1 MSHSRVGVPR
11 GSEEAPR
18 SSFLRHTG
26 GLVLKTLST
35 QGDPGPRDSAT
46 LSDQVNRDPCILNK
60 FRFIAS
66 LVCRV
71 VTRATSVPLW
81 EPMNKETKYSPRYRP
96 RVNNCVFIRD
106 VISPGTCL

>member
-1 MSHSRVGVPR
+1 MLAPRVGVPR

-18 SSFLRHTG
+18 SSFLRAHRWLGPQDFVNSG
-26 GLVLKTLST
+26 GS
-35 QGDPGPRDSAT
+35 GPKGLCHA
-46 LSDQVNRDPCILNK
+46 SDQVNRDPCILNK

-81 EPMNKETKYSPRYRP
+81 EPK
-96 RVNNCVFIRD
+96 
-106 VISPGTCL
+106 